1 MAVNITSNIDIAKAQ
16 LAVNDSVNQAL
27 SNVDKTLSQNTSDK
41 TQQSVNTS
49 SNLSATTDNISKQV
63 ADLQN
68 ADLQQKIAKN
78 IADTAASMNEQL
90 NAMLSGMLQPIYDI
104 IQNFKPIPDKIRN
117 IVDVDGAANGMYA
130 QMGKMQ
136 ASIREF
142 QQNNMISNE
151 VPIELEDYLAAPL
164 QYQNLLAIEYQKNE
178 VTEEDCANSEYKKV
192 QWELTEEYIQKLKDL
207 FPAPQDRDVVGKA
220 MEKAIGSAI
229 KPAWQMVA
237 TPIQTIASIANIGPI
252 PDMIQSIIDA
262 VNGIVEIASKP
273 IPEEMLNKMLAQ
285 KQLAQSKAE
294 AEAAKS
300 KEPDKGAF
308 ASMKDRLSKA
318 TSIATDT
325 ITQSYD
331 GVTAGIS
338 ESFANFEMPAI
349 PDDIKEMIEDFKD
362 AVIMV
367 KNNISNIYIII
378 LLKMMGAVFKCFNQ
392 IIGVIGVPSIPDPL
406 GKIPQVL
413 SDSVNIMQFIMGLP
427 MSLVQCL
434 TAIIKRKIKAVT
446 IAMTPAPPLPVPEK
460 VPVPPTSV
468 EVVKPQTTWDDVKFT
483 LTSEY
488 DFSESDADDIIEK
501 LQAFYDGSNEEVPV
515 IYAID
520 SPVSTIKPGYFD
532 ELPIYGDHIKRFLM
546 TPLYCQK
553 TWIPENI
560 TGEVYEG
567 TKSYELRPPIKVE
580 DADMKYPFHKWT
592 DNGVMKLNHD
602 DEWSLLKQYHSK
614 NSVFK

>member
-1 MAVNITSNIDIAKAQ
+1 MAVNVTSNIDIAKAQ

-27 SNVDKTLSQNTSDK
+27 SNTDKTLSQNTLDK

-49 SNLSATTDNISKQV
+49 SSLSATTDNISKQI

-78 IADTAASMNEQL
+78 ISDMAAEMNEQMNSL
-90 NAMLSGMLQPIYDI
+90 LSGLMQPIYDI
-104 IQNFKPIPDKIRN
+104 IQNFKPIPDKIRS

-142 QQNNMISNE
+142 QQNNMVSSE
-151 VPIELEDYLAAPL
+151 VPIELEDYQAAPL
-164 QYQNLLAIEYQKNE
+164 QYQNLFAIECQKNE

-192 QWELTEEYIQKLKDL
+192 QWELSEEYIQKFKDL

-252 PDMIQSIIDA
+252 PGMIQSVIDA
-262 VNGIVEIASKP
+262 VDGIVEIASTP
-273 IPEEMLNKMLAQ
+273 IPEEKLNMMLAQ

-318 TSIATDT
+318 TSVATNA
-325 ITQSYD
+325 ISQSYNGIED
-331 GVTAGIS
+331 GIS
-338 ESFANFEMPAI
+338 ESFENFEMPAI

-362 AVIMV
+362 AIIMV

-413 SDSVNIMQFIMGLP
+413 SDAVNVMQFIMGLP

-446 IAMTPAPPLPVPEK
+446 IAMTPAPPLPIPEK
-460 VPVPPTSV
+460 VPVPPTSA
-468 EVVKPQTTWDDVKFT
+468 EVIKPQTSWDDVKFT

-532 ELPIYGDHIKRFLM
+532 ELPIYGDPIKRFLM

-553 TWIPENI
+553 TWIPKNI
-560 TGEVYEG
+560 NGEVYEG
-567 TKSYELRPPIKVE
+567 IPSYELCPPVQIKDV
-580 DADMKYPFHKWT
+580 KLIHSFHRWT
-592 DNGVMKLNHD
+592 ENGDIKLNHN
-602 DEWSLLKQYHSK
+602 DEWSVIKRYHSK
-614 NSVFK
+614 NSTFK